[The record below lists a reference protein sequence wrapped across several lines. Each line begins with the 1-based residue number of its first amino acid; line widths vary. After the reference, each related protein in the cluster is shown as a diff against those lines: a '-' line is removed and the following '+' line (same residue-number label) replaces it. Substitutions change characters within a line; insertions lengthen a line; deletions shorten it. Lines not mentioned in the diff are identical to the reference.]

1 MTENKRMPHL
11 TIDEVIL
18 LIDTYFQIR
27 DMPSTPLKKTLIQEL
42 SDTMRALPFFPELK
56 VYPSFRSFS
65 GMRMCLLGVAHI
77 DPEKSASFGHG
88 TSLERSVYHFYSDK
102 QSLLHSIA
110 KTIKAISSLDFPL
123 LPAYKNSIM
132 GQLLPSY
139 HEYLERNDKVVN
151 NAKKMV
157 MTQGKTSCS
166 VCGCDLEAI
175 YPGRGYELLDAH
187 IALPIIQLNGQEKIT
202 YSDI

>member
-1 MTENKRMPHL
+1 
-11 TIDEVIL
+11 
-18 LIDTYFQIR
+18 
-27 DMPSTPLKKTLIQEL
+27 
-42 SDTMRALPFFPELK
+42 
-56 VYPSFRSFS
+56 
-65 GMRMCLLGVAHI
+65 
-77 DPEKSASFGHG
+77 
-88 TSLERSVYHFYSDK
+88 
-102 QSLLHSIA
+102 
-110 KTIKAISSLDFPL
+110 
-123 LPAYKNSIM
+123 M

-202 YSDI
+202 YSDILLICPTCHKLAHSSPELFEEQYLLSLIHISDWLANSPPGRRRFPAA